1 VIWCQAAAG
10 SGGSQGF
17 PASAALTASGALTL
31 PAAEKKL
38 SLHSLTKNFI
48 RR

>member
-31 PAAEKKL
+31 SAAEKKL
-38 SLHSLTKNFI
+38 PFI
-48 RR
+48 R